1 MMPIFL
7 LILNSIP
14 LVGFLLC
21 LFIPRNNEWLLSRF
35 SFLVV
40 GAHMICAQIFI
51 LAWLFS
57 GLHDIHYMGPVFYES
72 DNYKF
77 FLSLYFD
84 HVSATYVFVG
94 SLLTFLITVYSRY
107 YLHREK
113 GYKRFFTTIMMF
125 YFGFN
130 LIICSGNF
138 EILFTGWEI
147 LGISSFL
154 LIAFYRDRY
163 LPVKNALKVFSIYRL
178 GDVGLLLAMWLS
190 HILWHENISFEQLN
204 NNMLVHE
211 HLATNTLFGFMLAI
225 LILLSASAKSAQF
238 PFSSWLPRAMEG
250 PTPSSAIFYGS
261 LSVHIGV
268 FVLLRTSPLWENQI
282 WARVCIALVGASTAF
297 ITNACARVQSSVK
310 SQVAY
315 SSLTQI
321 GIMFVEVA
329 LGLYDLTLFH
339 FAGNAFL
346 RTYQLLVSPSVVSYL
361 IREQFYNFKPRVEA
375 KEGGLVQRVNMTIYL
390 LSLKEWNMDFLL
402 EAILWRP
409 IKALGQRLSFLTNP
423 VGFAIFILVS
433 LGIYSA
439 ILFNEKASFELS
451 TVISPVLAFLGL
463 ILVIKAFTE
472 RKSAMTAWML
482 VIGNHAFVAA
492 AVSVLDRVNFEHLA
506 IYLSGV
512 FICGGLGFFA
522 LRHLKTLEK
531 DVSLNGFLGHV
542 YVHGTL
548 GTIFLVACLGISGF
562 PITSTF
568 IGEDLIFHHITS
580 NHMWMAVFV
589 SFSYV
594 LDGLAIMRIYAR
606 VFLGP
611 HAGDHEVASRSA

>member
-1 MMPIFL
+1 MITFL
-7 LILNSIP
+7 IALCSIP
-14 LVGFLLC
+14 LLGFLIC
-21 LFIPRNNEWLLSRF
+21 LFIPRNNEWLLSRL

-40 GAHMICAQIFI
+40 GAHTVLSQIFI
-51 LAWLFS
+51 LAWLWS
-57 GLHDIHYMGPVFYES
+57 GLHDINYIGPTFYAS

-84 HVSATYVFVG
+84 KVSATYLFVG

-113 GYKRFFTTIMMF
+113 GYKRFFTTILMF
-125 YFGFN
+125 YFGYN

-138 EILFTGWEI
+138 EILFMGWEI

-178 GDVGLLLAMWLS
+178 GDVGLLLATWLS
-190 HILWHENISFEQLN
+190 HLLWHENITFEKLN
-204 NNMLVHE
+204 NYSLVHD
-211 HLATNTLFGFMLAI
+211 HISTHTVFGFFLAI
-225 LILLSASAKSAQF
+225 MILLSASAKSAQF

-261 LSVHIGV
+261 LSVHIGA
-268 FVLLRTSPLWENQI
+268 FILLRTSPLWENQI
-282 WARVCIALVGASTAF
+282 SARVCIALVGLATAF
-297 ITNACARVQSSVK
+297 ITNSCARVQSSIK

-321 GIMFVEVA
+321 GIMFVEIS
-329 LGLYDLTLFH
+329 LGLHSLALFH

-361 IREQFYNFKPRVEA
+361 IREQVYNFQPHQEKNNFTFMGR
-375 KEGGLVQRVNMTIYL
+375 LRTTIYL

-402 EAILWRP
+402 EAFLWRP
-409 IKALGQRLSFLTNP
+409 IKTLGKRVSFLTDP
-423 VGFAIFILVS
+423 LGFTIFIATSIAIF
-433 LGIYSA
+433 SA
-439 ILFNEKASFELS
+439 ILFNEDVPFDL
-451 TVISPVLAFLGL
+451 TRIISPILAFLGF
-463 ILVIKAFTE
+463 VMVVKAFTE
-472 RKSAMTAWML
+472 RKSAITSWTMVTL
-482 VIGNHAFVAA
+482 NHFFVAG
-492 AVSVLDRVNFEHLA
+492 AVLVMEHFDWEHLV

-512 FICGGLGFFA
+512 LLAWGLGFIT
-522 LRHLKTLEK
+522 LGRLKTMEK
-531 DVSLNGFLGHV
+531 SLSLNNFQGHV
-542 YVHGTL
+542 YSHRTL
-548 GTIFLVACLGISGF
+548 GTLFLVACLGLTGF

-568 IGEDLIFHHITS
+568 IGEDLIFHHITAQ
-580 NHMWMAVFV
+580 HLWMAVFV

-611 HAGDHEVASRSA
+611 NNTGDHAVAYRSS